1 MEKEKASSTEENK
14 ALVIQFFSAIENN
27 KLDMFDELV
36 ARDYNDH
43 LQGQTP
49 GREVLKQYF
58 AGLHI
63 AFADLELP
71 VLAMVAEGDK
81 VAVHNSIKG
90 IHRAEYSGLKA
101 KGNPVNAQ
109 AFQLYRVEKGQLAEH
124 WEVADLTTL
133 LQQIQA

>member
-1 MEKEKASSTEENK
+1 MEKEKPSSTEDNK
-14 ALVIQFFSAIENN
+14 TLVIQFFSAIENN
-27 KLDMFDELV
+27 KLAMFDELV
-36 ARDYNDH
+36 AKDYNDH

-49 GREVLKQYF
+49 GREVLKKYF
-58 AGLHI
+58 AGLHA
-63 AFADLELP
+63 AFADLQLP

-90 IHRAEYSGLKA
+90 IHRADYGGLKA

-124 WEVADLTTL
+124 WEVADLATL
-133 LQQIQA
+133 LHQIQA

>member
-36 ARDYNDH
+36 AKDYNNH
-43 LQGQTP
+43 LAGQRR
-49 GREVLKQYF
+49 GREVLKKYF
-58 AGLHI
+58 AGLHT
-63 AFADLELP
+63 AFADLQLP

-90 IHRAEYSGLKA
+90 THRADYCGLKA
-101 KGNPVNAQ
+101 KGNSVNAQ

-124 WEVADLTTL
+124 WEVTDLATL
-133 LQQIQA
+133 LQQIKA